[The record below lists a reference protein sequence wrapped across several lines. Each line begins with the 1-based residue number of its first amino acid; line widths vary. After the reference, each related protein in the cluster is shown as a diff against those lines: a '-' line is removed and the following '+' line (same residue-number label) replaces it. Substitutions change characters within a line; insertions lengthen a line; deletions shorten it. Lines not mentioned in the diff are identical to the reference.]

1 MYRINWLQALGVEK
15 LPSSWKGMF
24 QGKAGVPTVVLEAIA
39 DHNCQFWHFNFGSP
53 GTLNDLNILDCS
65 PLFDNAI
72 QGVAPEV
79 EFVVNRHTYKCTYW
93 LADGIYAPYACFVKS
108 IPKPK
113 TRMQRFFS
121 TSQEAKRKDIERAF
135 GILQA
140 RFHILTSGCRLWD
153 CMAMGTVIKTCVIRH
168 NLVIDYER
176 EHSLDP
182 GYISSD
188 QYIPLHSFI
197 IIPKNAGKDSAEHRQ
212 AKIAGMQA
220 SDHHHELQ
228 HDLMVEVWEKWFD
241 VHGVDPNDDVEGNDS
256 NLEGN

>member
-93 LADGIYAPYACFVKS
+93 LADGIYAPYACFVEVNS
-108 IPKPK
+108 K
-113 TRMQRFFS
+113 TEDQDA
-121 TSQEAKRKDIERAF
+121 E
-135 GILQA
+135 IL
-140 RFHILTSGCRLWD
+140 F
-153 CMAMGTVIKTCVIRH
+153 
-168 NLVIDYER
+168 
-176 EHSLDP
+176 
-182 GYISSD
+182 YISR
-188 QYIPLHSFI
+188 
-197 IIPKNAGKDSAEHRQ
+197 GKKKGH
-212 AKIAGMQA
+212 
-220 SDHHHELQ
+220 
-228 HDLMVEVWEKWFD
+228 
-241 VHGVDPNDDVEGNDS
+241 
-256 NLEGN
+256 